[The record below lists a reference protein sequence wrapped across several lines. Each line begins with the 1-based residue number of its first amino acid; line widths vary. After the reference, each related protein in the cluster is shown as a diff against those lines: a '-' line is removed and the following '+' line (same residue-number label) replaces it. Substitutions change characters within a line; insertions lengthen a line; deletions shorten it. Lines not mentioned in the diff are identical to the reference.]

1 MKIQTGSILICAHAF
16 NWERRIDGCA
26 CLTVHSGVEPHYRI
40 DHVTRQ
46 ELFRGGL
53 TCLASTGGGPDYCPQ
68 LQASVGVCHHH
79 YAGVQ
84 TGNGI
89 AQSTRPEGQGVG
101 NQAVPDGARTGTLA
115 RIYPLEQGLIAPDP
129 AGVCHSVDHA
139 PCPAAGID
147 QPAQAH
153 LLEGHERSA
162 RSGVLDRICYGRV
175 SPGKPGGSPD
185 AVTFYLRDH
194 LTNIGTIR
202 DLLVL
207 CLAYIQPHGGKSPPT
222 EDCLATM
229 AAFKVPCWWCN
240 LYYLYKRLDLLSQR
254 ANDDQPR
261 DPSQTDMGISV
272 NFRQL
277 FGQQHQIV
285 DARLI
290 NHPATVATARPP
302 YHHR

>member
-1 MKIQTGSILICAHAF
+1 MRNHHRDFAQFQIFVFEPDVDFVIIVVVLGRVREDFADHA
-16 NWERRIDGCA
+16 
-26 CLTVHSGVEPHYRI
+26 EPR
-40 DHVTRQ
+40 
-46 ELFRGGL
+46 
-53 TCLASTGGGPDYCPQ
+53 A
-68 LQASVGVCHHH
+68 A
-79 YAGVQ
+79 
-84 TGNGI
+84 
-89 AQSTRPEGQGVG
+89 
-101 NQAVPDGARTGTLA
+101 LA
-115 RIYPLEQGLIAPDP
+115 RQ
-129 AGVCHSVDHA
+129 
-139 PCPAAGID
+139 
-147 QPAQAH
+147 
-153 LLEGHERSA
+153 
-162 RSGVLDRICYGRV
+162 
-175 SPGKPGGSPD
+175 
-185 AVTFYLRDH
+185 FLRDH

-207 CLAYIQPHGGKSPPT
+207 CLAYIQPHGGESPPT

-229 AAFKVPCWWCN
+229 AAFKVPCCWWCN

-261 DPSQTDMGISV
+261 DPSQTDMGTSV